1 MGDNTVTVVTMYKP
15 LVLPGLRQRLFKDFV
30 LTKGAKI
37 VID

>member
-1 MGDNTVTVVTMYKP
+1 MNVGIILSLHVVIP
-15 LVLPGLRQRLFKDFV
+15 LVLPGLRQRLFKVFV